1 MITRRKGSG
10 SVSSS
15 PEVTARDLRRR
26 NRLHGEDEN
35 DAHDDDDDYDLVD
48 NDADGV
54 AAEDDDGNNC
64 ESTGAARGGERR
76 KVSNVDEASP
86 SSTSAPSLVHATPP
100 IMLET
105 GKDEAVMEEEMEEE
119 SKTAVM
125 AGGENAPPSSSLLTM
140 NTNFNANIDMM
151 NKMINKMDESS
162 QQQQQQQQQEQQSV
176 ENYNNVD
183 KVASTIAAVGG
194 GEGSESVR
202 INNESRGYT
211 PLSFMDGPLGS
222 DTQPITFT
230 TTIHHPTHTHYNN
243 NNNNNNN
250 NYPPPPLNREY
261 YRHDTADTAM
271 SGLTQLYGEELY
283 DDDHVVDD
291 GGGSGGQQQ
300 CRSSAGMSMFYST
313 TTHNNNNNDDE
324 ENMHILHESASVEN
338 AIEHAIAGLEEE
350 AAASSS
356 SSSGGMRM
364 NMLENKETINNNT
377 TPSPSTMGRMTPA
390 SGFSKFGSIGSFSI
404 GGINTTN
411 SSMESIAP
419 TMMSPVNENNDG
431 VWSSTIP
438 LSPGGESTS
447 NVSLPSLSNF
457 PIEHREELKKMY
469 LAGFRHAAAK
479 KKAAAAA
486 VDAVAMGGGG
496 LPQSVPASITS
507 SFPHNELRD
516 NFARSLSQSSDM
528 NNTGPNNASNNG
540 GGGGGGG
547 IGAALSMSMSLSQG
561 SISAIGVAD
570 PLGGGV
576 GGGFLMEHNIHG
588 PNSPT
593 MAAPPPTPV
602 VQSVKYGTSPSG
614 GVYGSAPAGGKPLSY
629 TNNHIPLSSSS
640 HDNFIVGSYDSAY
653 SEGSSSSVT
662 DTFGTTP
669 PPRPPSK
676 FGPGSPKVAAR
687 GSSGRKTPGGGVV
700 EGGGKVSTSTKRGH
714 SNPFPR
720 KLMGMLQKEEA
731 NVVSWLPRGDAF
743 VVRDNDKF
751 VSDILPSY
759 FRHTKVSKKKKR
771 EIGIAWNIIVLCV
784 YLTPVYPTFNK

>member
-1 MITRRKGSG
+1 M
-10 SVSSS
+10 
-15 PEVTARDLRRR
+15 E
-26 NRLHGEDEN
+26 
-35 DAHDDDDDYDLVD
+35 
-48 NDADGV
+48 
-54 AAEDDDGNNC
+54 
-64 ESTGAARGGERR
+64 
-76 KVSNVDEASP
+76 
-86 SSTSAPSLVHATPP
+86 
-100 IMLET
+100 ET

-119 SKTAVM
+119 IQMVM
-125 AGGENAPPSSSLLTM
+125 AGGENPPSSSLLTM
-140 NTNFNANIDMM
+140 NTNFNSNIDMM
-151 NKMINKMDESS
+151 NKMIHEMDESS
-162 QQQQQQQQQEQQSV
+162 QQQQQQQQQQSV
-176 ENYNNVD
+176 ESINNID
-183 KVASTIAAVGG
+183 KIASTIAVGG
-194 GEGSESVR
+194 GEGSESAAVG
-202 INNESRGYT
+202 INNERGYT
-211 PLSFMDGPLGS
+211 PLSFVDGPLGS
-222 DTQPITFT
+222 DTQPITTF
-230 TTIHHPTHTHYNN
+230 TTIHHHAHY
-243 NNNNNNN
+243 NN
-250 NYPPPPLNREY
+250 NYPPPNREF

-271 SGLTQLYGEELY
+271 SGLTQLYGEELCG
-283 DDDHVVDD
+283 DDHFVD
-291 GGGSGGQQQ
+291 GGGVGGGGGQQQ
-300 CRSSAGMSMFYST
+300 RRSSSGMSMFYST
-313 TTHNNNNNDDE
+313 SNNDNSNDDE
-324 ENMHILHESASVEN
+324 ENMQILHESASVEN

-350 AAASSS
+350 GMTRMQEMSAAAS

-364 NMLENKETINNNT
+364 DMLESKETINNQT
-377 TPSPSTMGRMTPA
+377 TPSPSMGRMTPA

-404 GGINTTN
+404 GGNNTN

-419 TMMSPVNENNDG
+419 TMMSPVNENDEG
-431 VWSSTIP
+431 SSIP

-457 PIEHREELKKMY
+457 PIEHREELKQMY
-469 LAGFRHAAAK
+469 LAGFRHAK
-479 KKAAAAA
+479 KKAA
-486 VDAVAMGGGG
+486 VDAVAMGGI
-496 LPQSVPASITS
+496 PQSVPSSITS

-516 NFARSLSQSSDM
+516 NFARSLSQSSDV
-528 NNTGPNNASNNG
+528 NNAAPNNASNN
-540 GGGGGGG
+540 GGGGG

-570 PLGGGV
+570 PLGGGGG

-593 MAAPPPTPV
+593 TAAPPPTPV
-602 VQSVKYGTSPSG
+602 VQSVKYGSSPC

-676 FGPGSPKVAAR
+676 FGPGSPKVAR

-700 EGGGKVSTSTKRGH
+700 EGGGKASTSTKRGH

-759 FRHTKVSKKKKR
+759 FRHTKVSKKNR
-771 EIGIAWNIIVLCV
+771 ER
-784 YLTPVYPTFNK
+784 

>member
-1 MITRRKGSG
+1 MITRRKGGSG
-10 SVSSS
+10 SSVSSS

-26 NRLHGEDEN
+26 NRSHEDEN
-35 DAHDDDDDYDLVD
+35 DAHDDDDDDDDDLVD

-54 AAEDDDGNNC
+54 AVAAEDANNC
-64 ESTGAARGGERR
+64 ESGGGERR

-86 SSTSAPSLVHATPP
+86 SSTSAPSLVHATSTPP
-100 IMLET
+100 VMLER

-119 SKTAVM
+119 SQMM
-125 AGGENAPPSSSLLTM
+125 AGGGENAPPSSSSLLTM
-140 NTNFNANIDMM
+140 NTTNFNTNIDMM
-151 NKMINKMDESS
+151 NKMINEMDESS
-162 QQQQQQQQQEQQSV
+162 QQQQQQQQSV

-183 KVASTIAAVGG
+183 KVASTIAVGG
-194 GEGSESVR
+194 GEGSESVV

-211 PLSFMDGPLGS
+211 PLSFVDGPLGS

-230 TTIHHPTHTHYNN
+230 TTIHHPTHY
-243 NNNNNNN
+243 NNNN

-271 SGLTQLYGEELY
+271 SGLTQLYGEELCD

-291 GGGSGGQQQ
+291 GGGGGGQQQ
-300 CRSSAGMSMFYST
+300 RQSSSGMSMFYST
-313 TTHNNNNNDDE
+313 TTHNNNNNSNDDE

-350 AAASSS
+350 AASSS

-364 NMLENKETINNNT
+364 DMLESKETINNKT
-377 TPSPSTMGRMTPA
+377 TPSPSIGRTTPA
-390 SGFSKFGSIGSFSI
+390 SGFSKLGSIGSFSI
-404 GGINTTN
+404 GGDNNTN

-431 VWSSTIP
+431 GWSSTIP

-479 KKAAAAA
+479 KKAAAA
-486 VDAVAMGGGG
+486 VDAVALGGGG

-528 NNTGPNNASNNG
+528 NNTGLNNASNN

-561 SISAIGVAD
+561 SISAIGVVD
-570 PLGGGV
+570 PLGGG
-576 GGGFLMEHNIHG
+576 GGGGRFLMEHNIHG

-602 VQSVKYGTSPSG
+602 VQSVKYGSSPS

-700 EGGGKVSTSTKRGH
+700 EGGGKASTSTKRGH

-759 FRHTKVSKKKKR
+759 FRHTKVSKKKKS
-771 EIGIAWNIIVLCV
+771 EIGIAWTIIV
-784 YLTPVYPTFNK
+784 